1 MRLLRNLGVVS
12 GMTLLSRVAGFVRE
26 ILTAAFLGAGP
37 VADTFFQAITIPNTF
52 RRVLAEGAFNAAFV
66 PLYARELEGADPG
79 EADRFATEALSTLV
93 TATAVIVVAF
103 QVGAPWLAY
112 VFFPGM
118 ADDPGGLAFAAML
131 MQITMPY
138 LLTMAVLAL
147 VTGALNSHG
156 RFAASAFAPVLFNL
170 VLIAI
175 LALDFAEGE
184 RLAVWLSIGVTVS
197 GVLQAAMLYVA
208 ARRRGLKISFRL
220 PRLTPRVRRLVALG
234 VPGAL
239 AAGVT
244 QINVLVTSS
253 IATLEEGARSW
264 INYSER
270 LYQLPLGVI
279 GIAMGVALLPNL
291 ARRVRA
297 GDHEGGHFTMN
308 RAIELSMALT
318 VPAAAAF
325 LIIPEFLVRGLY
337 ERMNFTAADTQM
349 TALALAV
356 FAAGLPAF
364 VLIKVLQPGFFA
376 REDTRTPMMFS
387 LVSVVVNFILAMT
400 LFFGPLG
407 FVGLAAATSVA
418 GWANCLLLAV
428 TLRKRGLL
436 QVDKRLARSLP
447 RIVLASALMGLGVWA
462 MVAFQDVWLAPLT
475 ALIGAGW
482 AMVVGLLA
490 VSVAGAVIYAGACLV
505 TGAIRPREIGEA
517 MRPRAVAAP
526 KIEDESGG

>member
-12 GMTLLSRVAGFVRE
+12 GMTLLSRVAGFARE
-26 ILTAAFLGAGP
+26 ILTAAYLGAGP
-37 VADTFFQAITIPNTF
+37 VADTFFQALTIPNTF

-66 PLYARELEGADPG
+66 PLYAKELEGADAE
-79 EADRFATEALSTLV
+79 EADRFATEALSALV
-93 TATAVIVVAF
+93 TVTAVLVLAF
-103 QVGAPWLAY
+103 QVGAPWLVY
-112 VFFPGM
+112 IFFPGM
-118 ADDPGGLAFAAML
+118 VDDPGGLAFAALL

-138 LLTMAVLAL
+138 LLTMAVVAL
-147 VTGALNSHG
+147 TTGALNSHG

-175 LALDFAEGE
+175 LAVDRAEGE
-184 RLAVWLSIGVTVS
+184 RLAVWLSAGVTVS
-197 GVLQAAMLYVA
+197 GVLQALLLIVA
-208 ARRRGLKISFRL
+208 ARARGLKISFRL
-220 PRLTPRVRRLVALG
+220 PRLTPRVKRLVALG

-264 INYSER
+264 INYAER

-297 GDHEGGHFTMN
+297 GDEQGGHFTMN

-318 VPAAAAF
+318 LPAAAAF

-337 ERMNFTAADTQM
+337 ERLNFTAADSEM
-349 TALALAV
+349 TALALMV

-376 REDTRTPMMFS
+376 REDTKTPMVFS
-387 LVSVVVNFILAMT
+387 LVSVGVNFALALT

-418 GWANCLLLAV
+418 GWTNCLLLAF
-428 TLRKRGLL
+428 TLKKRGLL
-436 QVDKRLARSLP
+436 HVDGRLARSLP
-447 RIVLASALMGLGVWA
+447 RIVLASALMGAAVWA
-462 MVAFQDVWLAPLT
+462 LVATQSAWLAPL
-475 ALIGAGW
+475 AGLIGAGW
-482 AMVVGLLA
+482 AMVAGLFA
-490 VSVAGAVIYAGACLV
+490 VSLAGAVIYAGACLV

-517 MRPRAVAAP
+517 MKPRAVPQP
-526 KIEDESGG
+526 KIGDDPGA